1 MKISTI
7 SLLIAAALAAF
18 AIAAAGCAGS
28 SEPAS
33 PEPAAQAAQTTPER
47 AAPTAQTAP
56 ERASVKLALDWFPNA
71 NHTGLFIAQN
81 KGYFD
86 DEGLDVE
93 MYTPS
98 DPSTVLQ
105 TVGAGSDHFGMSYQP
120 DVLLAR
126 NEGVP
131 VVSVLGV
138 VQHPLNSVM
147 TLKTSGLERP
157 ADLAGKKVGYPGIPT
172 NEPLLDTMLKSD
184 GLNGLEDVEMVNIG
198 WNISESLIAEKVDA
212 VVGAYWTYESIH
224 MGNLGHPVNVMRMEE
239 WGVPD
244 YYELVLVTSEDYLAE
259 NEGVVERFVRA
270 MKRGYNE
277 AIGDP
282 QAGVDALV
290 AEKGDEIDQD
300 IDRPG
305 ADLLEALWQLP
316 DGGGFGTQ
324 TPERWD
330 SFVGWMKE
338 NDMIDDSLVSSAAY
352 RVIE

>member
-1 MKISTI
+1 MRHIPTTANI
-7 SLLIAAALAAF
+7 RIMLAFALGALALLAAAA
-18 AIAAAGCAGS
+18 CAQ
-28 SEPAS
+28 SEPEPT
-33 PEPAAQAAQTTPER
+33 PEPTR
-47 AAPTAQTAP
+47 AAVNPTPAPP

-71 NHTGLFIAQN
+71 NHVGLFIAQN

-86 DEGLDVE
+86 AEGLDVE

-147 TLKTSGLERP
+147 TLETSGLTSP
-157 ADLAGKKVGYPGIPT
+157 SQLKGKKVGYPGIPT
-172 NEPLLDTMLKSD
+172 NEPLLDTMLKQD
-184 GLNGLEDVEMVNIG
+184 GLRGLEDVEMVNIG

-224 MGNLGHPVNVMRMEE
+224 MRNLGYPVNVMRMEE

-244 YYELVLVTSEDYLAE
+244 YYELVLVTSEDYLAD

-270 MKRGYNE
+270 MKRGYEE
-277 AIGDP
+277 AISDP
-282 QAGVDALV
+282 QAGVDVLV
-290 AEKGDEIDQD
+290 AEKGAEIDQD

-305 ADLLEALWQLP
+305 ADLLADLWQLP

-324 TPERWD
+324 TPQRWD

-338 NDMIDDSLVSSAAY
+338 NGMIDASLESSAAY
-352 RVIE
+352 RIIGD